1 MKRLGRLP
9 SARAASHGKPE
20 ETGRIVYEEVVSRV
34 LRQNP
39 LGDAHVRSLPVYLPP
54 GYDTETRRYPVIF
67 MLAGFGGSGRT
78 MLNFNP
84 FSESL
89 EQRIDRLVSNGHM
102 KPCIVVLPDA
112 LTSYGGSQYV
122 NSRATGR
129 YADYLARE
137 LVRHVD
143 SRFRT
148 LPSARHR
155 AVMGKSSG
163 GYGALVHGMLFPDVF
178 GAVASHSGDM
188 CFEYCYLPDFPKAVT
203 EIGHLGSLEAWW
215 GGFRS
220 AKKKTSAQMLV
231 LNTLAM
237 AAAYSPT
244 RSGDPDLPFDLE
256 TGAMRARVWEKW
268 LAKDPL
274 RMLPRYARAL
284 GGMRLVFLDAGTRDE
299 WNLHL
304 GARMFAAR
312 ARELGIKIAH
322 DEFDDGHRD
331 VSYRY
336 DVSLPLVAR
345 AIS

>member
-1 MKRLGRLP
+1 M
-9 SARAASHGKPE
+9 
-20 ETGRIVYEEVVSRV
+20 
-34 LRQNP
+34 
-39 LGDAHVRSLPVYLPP
+39 LPVYLPP
-54 GYDTETRRYPVIF
+54 GYDAETRRHPVIF

-84 FSESL
+84 FGESL
-89 EQRIDRLVSNGHM
+89 DQRIDRLVLGGQM
-102 KPCIVVLPDA
+102 KPCIVALPDGF
-112 LTSYGGSQYV
+112 TSYGGSQYL

-129 YADYLARE
+129 YADYLSKE
-137 LVRHVD
+137 IVHHVD
-143 SRFRT
+143 RRFRT

-163 GYGALVHGMLFPDVF
+163 GYGALIHAMRSPDVF
-178 GAVASHSGDM
+178 GTVASHSGDL

-203 EIGHLGSLEAWW
+203 EIGQSGGLDAWW
-215 GGFRS
+215 REFRG
-220 AKKKTSAQMLV
+220 AKKKTAGQMLV

-237 AAAYSPT
+237 SAAYSPT
-244 RSGDPDLPFDLE
+244 RSGKLDLPFDLE
-256 TGAMRARVWEKW
+256 TGGMRERVWEKW
-268 LAKDPL
+268 LALDPL

-284 GGMRLVFLDAGTRDE
+284 RGMRLVFLDAGVRDE

-304 GARMFAAR
+304 GARMFAKR
-312 ARELGIKIAH
+312 ARSLGVKVTH
-322 DEFDDGHRD
+322 EEFDDGHRD

>member
-1 MKRLGRLP
+1 MKRLGGERER
-9 SARAASHGKPE
+9 S
-20 ETGRIVYEEVVSRV
+20 GRIVYEEVVSRV
-34 LRQNP
+34 LRENP
-39 LGDAHVRSLPVYLPP
+39 LGDAHVRALPIYLPP

-89 EQRIDRLVSNGHM
+89 EQRINRLVSDGHM

-188 CFEYCYLPDFPKAVT
+188 YFEYCYLPDFPKAVT
-203 EIGHLGSLEAWW
+203 EIGHLGSLEAWRRE
-215 GGFRS
+215 FRR

-237 AAAYSPT
+237 AAAYSPL
-244 RSGDPDLPFDLE
+244 RGGGDLDLPFDLE
-256 TGAMRARVWEKW
+256 TGAMRPRVWEKW

-284 GGMRLVFLDAGTRDE
+284 RGMRLVFLDAGTRDE

-304 GARMFAAR
+304 GARMFAKR
-312 ARELGIKIAH
+312 ARELGIKVTH

-331 VSYRY
+331 LSYRY